1 MLDGEISHDRLME
14 ILTDHRI
21 AEDHELPDTGVA
33 LDIERLLSSRFIR
46 SADYGTRAC
55 SVVTLDREQRIEFS
69 EQNFTDAE
77 HHGEPAAR
85 GLCAGDELKSRRAC

>member
-1 MLDGEISHDRLME
+1 MLDDAIKHGQLME

-46 SADYGTRAC
+46 SAGYGTRAC
-55 SVVTLDREQRIEFS
+55 SVVTFDRAQHIEFS
-69 EQNFTDAE
+69 EQNFIDAE
-77 HHGEPAAR
+77 HR
-85 GLCAGDELKSRRAC
+85 GALCHETFDWVTD